1 MTSLDRAARL
11 ARRVARPSTPAAL
24 SYLQRARIRLTA
36 WYVGILALLF
46 IIAGIAVYAVLSQVL
61 SHEIDNDLRA
71 VASSVANRDVPAL
84 TEQEQNGFGSPYP
97 DVFAL
102 YLDQHGILNYPKVIP
117 FPDLPDAAGINA
129 AARSGNPDLR
139 TVTKSGQTIRLL
151 SRLIRQNGQV
161 IGTVQVGKPLRTY
174 ERDMHALALV
184 LLGSGMAALL
194 LATVGGLV
202 VANRAL
208 RPVQQ
213 SWQRQQGF
221 VADASHE
228 LRTPLAIVRADA
240 EVLLRAANRPVA
252 ENRDLVEDI
261 VKETDHLSGLV
272 TDMLTLTRL
281 DAGRLPLEREEFNA
295 SELLEDVATQT
306 RRLLLDRRVA
316 VKIEAPAVLS
326 VTADRERIL
335 QVLRILVDN
344 SQRYT
349 PDGGTIGLGARRSGN
364 GAVLSVVDTGA
375 GIAAKDMGHVFDRF
389 YRVDRSRARTTGG
402 AGLGLAIARGIVEAH
417 GGTLQIDSSPGRG
430 TSVDVELPAG
440 GSR

>member
-1 MTSLDRAARL
+1 
-11 ARRVARPSTPAAL
+11 
-24 SYLQRARIRLTA
+24 
-36 WYVGILALLF
+36 
-46 IIAGIAVYAVLSQVL
+46 
-61 SHEIDNDLRA
+61 
-71 VASSVANRDVPAL
+71 
-84 TEQEQNGFGSPYP
+84 
-97 DVFAL
+97 
-102 YLDQHGILNYPKVIP
+102 
-117 FPDLPDAAGINA
+117 
-129 AARSGNPDLR
+129 
-139 TVTKSGQTIRLL
+139 
-151 SRLIRQNGQV
+151 LIRQNGQV

-272 TDMLTLTRL
+272 TDLLTLARL

-295 SELLEDVATQT
+295 SELLEDVAAQT

-349 PDGGTIGLGARRSGN
+349 PDGGTIGLGARRSDN
-364 GAVLSVVDTGA
+364 GAVLSVVDTGP

-389 YRVDRSRARTTGG
+389 YRADRSRARTIGG